1 MRRVLVGAL
10 AAALP
15 ACFVAAGVTF
25 AEEGAAPAAGPPEGL
40 GLAAKYPDDAG
51 IERDPEVIFAEGFE
65 NGEIPT
71 VGYEQTGGFFDLK
84 GYPKLMHITDREAA
98 VGGHSLELIHP
109 AKVISPQWMHRKF
122 PGEDVVY
129 VRFYRKFSPD
139 WVWPPLGAHDT
150 LLFAGKYANPV
161 STDLT
166 LYLDIPQG
174 PAKRLDKDNWDLTR
188 QPELVLKSSFQGPG
202 LDFGHKG
209 PVISHVG
216 YDNYYGLPYNVRP
229 APVLEA
235 GRWYCF
241 EYMAKMNSTPD
252 SRDGEVRLWV
262 DGQLITEMKGLTLRN
277 ASHMDI
283 KWDRWMLGPRYGGE
297 GFKSGP
303 PREQRSW
310 IDGIVVSRRY
320 VGPAVPAKPQR

>member
-1 MRRVLVGAL
+1 MSNVLTGSLCVCL
-10 AAALP
+10 LLVAAA
-15 ACFVAAGVTF
+15 F
-25 AEEGAAPAAGPPEGL
+25 AQEGSTSAAAPPQGP
-40 GLAAKYPDDAG
+40 GLAAGYPGDIG
-51 IERDPEVIFAEGFE
+51 IEKDPAVIFAEGFE
-65 NGEIPT
+65 GGEIPT
-71 VGYEQTGGFFDLK
+71 VGYEKTGGFFDLK
-84 GYPKLMHITDREAA
+84 GYPKEMHITDKVAA
-98 VGGHSLELIHP
+98 VGSRSLELIHP

-129 VRFYRKFSPD
+129 VRFYRKFARD
-139 WVWPPLGAHDT
+139 WVWPRLGAHDT

-161 STDLT
+161 STDLS
-166 LYLDIPQG
+166 LYLDVPQG
-174 PAKRLDKDNWDLTR
+174 PAKRLDKDNWDLAR

-202 LDFGHKG
+202 LDFGHQG

-229 APVLEA
+229 APVLVG

-241 EYMAKMNSTPD
+241 EYMAKMNSAPD

-277 ASHMDI
+277 AGHMNT

-297 GFKSGP
+297 GFKAGP
-303 PREQRSW
+303 PRQQSSW
-310 IDGIVVSRRY
+310 FDGIVLSRRY
-320 VGPAVPAKPQR
+320 VGPAVPAKPEQ